1 MTIAS
6 IIICIIISAFFI
18 GIGAFI
24 RYWIK
29 ANSYEES
36 KTPVSA
42 NIALAITIIL
52 SIIVWIGFG
61 WYYNNTAAGERALKS
76 QRSELG
82 DGITREL
89 TVYDMEGDVIETYK
103 GKFDIDFSSSQSGQR
118 IVFDDE
124 QGIRHV
130 IYPGGG
136 IAIINE
142 VSE

>member
-29 ANSYEES
+29 NESYNST
-36 KTPVSA
+36 TPPSA
-42 NIALAITIIL
+42 NIVLAITIIL

-61 WYYNNTAAGERALKS
+61 WYYNNTAAGQRDLKS

-89 TVYDMEGDVIETYK
+89 TVYDMQGEVIETYK
-103 GKFDIDFSSSQSGQR
+103 GKFDIDFSSSQSGER

-136 IAIINE
+136 IVIINE

>member
-6 IIICIIISAFFI
+6 IIGCLFISIVLI

-24 RYWIK
+24 RYLIK
-29 ANSYEES
+29 ENSYDDS

-42 NIALAITIIL
+42 NIVLAITIIL

-61 WYYNNTAAGERALKS
+61 WYYNNTAAGQRDLKS

-89 TVYDMEGDVIETYK
+89 TVYDMQGEVIETYK
-103 GKFDIDFSSSQSGQR
+103 GKFDIDFSSSQSGER

-136 IAIINE
+136 IVIINE

>member
-6 IIICIIISAFFI
+6 IIGCLFISIFLI
-18 GIGAFI
+18 SIGAFI

-29 ANSYEES
+29 ENSYDDS

-42 NIALAITIIL
+42 NIVLAITIIL

-136 IAIINE
+136 IVIINE

>member
-6 IIICIIISAFFI
+6 IIVCVIISAVLI

-24 RYWIK
+24 RYLIK
-29 ANSYEES
+29 DNSYES
-36 KTPVSA
+36 TTPVSA
-42 NIALAITIIL
+42 NIVLAITIIL

-61 WYYNNTAAGERALKS
+61 WYYNNTAAGQRDLKS

-89 TVYDMEGDVIETYK
+89 TVYDMQGEVIETYK
-103 GKFDIDFSSSQSGQR
+103 GKFDIDFTSSQSGER

-136 IAIINE
+136 IVIINE

>member
-6 IIICIIISAFFI
+6 IIICIIISAIFI
-18 GIGAFI
+18 GVGAFI

-29 ANSYEES
+29 NESYNST
-36 KTPVSA
+36 TPASA
-42 NIALAITIIL
+42 NIVLAIAIVL
-52 SIIVWIGFG
+52 SIICWIGFG
-61 WYYNNTAAGERALKS
+61 WYYNNTAAGQRDLKS

-89 TVYDMEGDVIETYK
+89 TVYDMQGEVIETYK
-103 GKFDIDFSSSQSGQR
+103 GKFDIDFSSSQSGER

-130 IYPGGG
+130 LYPGGG
-136 IAIINE
+136 IVIINE